1 MSWASLVSALITT
14 GGNIAGGFL
23 NKDANEAA
31 AKAAEMRAMQE
42 LEKAK
47 RNNRLAIIIA
57 IGIVLILGFIII
69 KKA

>member
-1 MSWASLVSALITT
+1 MAWASLVSALITT
-14 GGNIAGGFL
+14 GGNIAGGIM

-31 AKAAEMRAMQE
+31 AKAAEMKAMQE
-42 LEKAK
+42 FEKAK

-57 IGIVLILGFIII
+57 IGVVLIVGFILI

>member
-1 MSWASLVSALITT
+1 MAWASLVSALITT

-23 NKDANEAA
+23 SKDANEAA

>member
-1 MSWASLVSALITT
+1 M
-14 GGNIAGGFL
+14 

-31 AKAAEMRAMQE
+31 AKAAEMKAMQE
-42 LEKAK
+42 FEKAK

-57 IGIVLILGFIII
+57 IGVVLIVGFILI